1 MVVEFIEPAYAELD
15 DAIEYYDTQA
25 QGLGKVFFEE
35 VVSTIKMISQ
45 FPTAWPSLSIHT
57 KKAILR
63 RFPYSLIFTIRK
75 NKIIIIAVAHHHR
88 NPEYWIERM
97 K

>member
-1 MVVEFIEPAYAELD
+1 MVVEFLEPAYAELD
-15 DAIEYYDTQA
+15 DAIEYYNTQA

-35 VVSTIKMISQ
+35 VLFTIKLVSQ
-45 FPTAWPSLSIHT
+45 FPTAWPSVSLHT

-63 RFPYSLIFTIRK
+63 RFPYSLIFAIR
-75 NKIIIIAVAHHHR
+75 NRKITIIAIAHHHR
-88 NPEYWIERM
+88 NPEYWIDRI